1 MLFIA
6 IGSLATA
13 GSFIFILYSLS
24 PKLLKT
30 VLGYR
35 VWMDILMSTSLTLM
49 AIATGT
55 ISGLVIGSLSAIV
68 MTLSLVAMK
77 KVIGYRKYEKD
88 PVTGIRSWVDYEG
101 TTTATTVGG
110 TMRDVATKAFSI
122 VSSFFSGL
130 VGSSSKSTV
139 KATA

>member
-35 VWMDILMSTSLTLM
+35 VWADILLSGSLTIMGLM
-49 AIATGT
+49 TGT
-55 ISGLVIGSLSAIV
+55 ISGLVIGSLRAIA
-68 MTLSLVAMK
+68 MTLALVFMK
-77 KVIGYRKYEKD
+77 KLIGYRKYD
-88 PVTGIRSWVDYEG
+88 VDSDTGKRVWVDYP
-101 TTTATTVGG
+101 G
-110 TMRDVATKAFSI
+110 TMTSDSVAIGIKSYAVKIFNGIKGFTINLTGAKA
-122 VSSFFSGL
+122 
-130 VGSSSKSTV
+130 
-139 KATA
+139 

>member
-35 VWMDILMSTSLTLM
+35 VWADILLSGSLTIMGLL
-49 AIATGT
+49 TGT
-55 ISGLVIGSLSAIV
+55 ISGLVIGSLSAIA
-68 MTLSLVAMK
+68 MTLALVFMRKA
-77 KVIGYRKYEKD
+77 IGYRKYTKNET
-88 PVTGIRSWVDYEG
+88 TGKREWVDYPG
-101 TTTATTVGG
+101 TITFESFASYVKDTGSKLVAISKKLTT
-110 TMRDVATKAFSI
+110 
-122 VSSFFSGL
+122 SFAG
-130 VGSSSKSTV
+130 VNNV
-139 KATA
+139 

>member
-35 VWMDILMSTSLTLM
+35 VWADILLSGSLTIMGLM
-49 AIATGT
+49 TGT
-55 ISGLVIGSLSAIV
+55 ISGLVIGSLSAIA
-68 MTLSLVAMK
+68 MTLALVFMK
-77 KVIGYRKYEKD
+77 KLIGYRKYDKD
-88 PVTGIRSWVDYEG
+88 LTTGKRVWVDYEG
-101 TTTATTVGG
+101 TMTTNSIGSYLRELAFKATTTAKSF
-110 TMRDVATKAFSI
+110 ATSLSGKKAQ
-122 VSSFFSGL
+122 
-130 VGSSSKSTV
+130 
-139 KATA
+139 A

>member
-35 VWMDILMSTSLTLM
+35 VWADILLSGSLTIMGLM
-49 AIATGT
+49 TGT
-55 ISGLVIGSLSAIV
+55 ISGLVIGSLSAIA
-68 MTLSLVAMK
+68 MTLALVFMK
-77 KVIGYRKYEKD
+77 KLIGYRKYDVDSDTSKR
-88 PVTGIRSWVDYEG
+88 VWVEYP
-101 TTTATTVGG
+101 G
-110 TMRDVATKAFSI
+110 TMTSDSIAVGIKSYAVKIFNGIKGFGSNLTGAKA
-122 VSSFFSGL
+122 
-130 VGSSSKSTV
+130 
-139 KATA
+139 

>member
-35 VWMDILMSTSLTLM
+35 VWADILLSGSLTIMGLM
-49 AIATGT
+49 TGT
-55 ISGLVIGSLSAIV
+55 ISGLVIGSLSAIA
-68 MTLSLVAMK
+68 MTLALVFMK
-77 KVIGYRKYEKD
+77 KLIGYRKYD
-88 PVTGIRSWVDYEG
+88 VDFDTGKRVWVDYP
-101 TTTATTVGG
+101 G
-110 TMRDVATKAFSI
+110 TMTSDSI
-122 VSSFFSGL
+122 AVGIKSYAVKIFNGIKGF
-130 VGSSSKSTV
+130 GSSLTGA
-139 KATA
+139 KA